1 MSVFFY
7 VPQRRDSVGYAGA
20 SDSVVLLAGGDT
32 HNDVLFQAQQLLD
45 TDTVTAEAMLELLE
59 DPARCAH
66 FALIEVTDR
75 ISRQVLVT
83 MRGSVRIDLTQAE
96 SSSLSWP
103 PGSTWVV
110 AEAHGVRD
118 LSASLESAAA
128 DSVRLPLA
136 RGAVRAGGIAVNL
149 APQPAFSL
157 TNTFLHD
164 GNGAVL
170 SSVDTVHVTAREE
183 DSVEFTPI
191 DLFSVKRA
199 DELDPGVE
207 VAIAPSTSPYLSG
220 GALALPRA
228 TPRASQQPHQ
238 SVSDPASTQATP
250 AVADAPVGT
259 AAATPAQASD
269 ANNPAPHV
277 AAFEIYESNA
287 QTPGLAGAPGHPSSV
302 WTLKLPDGNEIEAA
316 SSIVV
321 GRRPWRS
328 DPDNTTTYYLVA
340 PSPAREISGKHLEI
354 TVTDGALV
362 ARDLNSTNGTLVT
375 PVGKA
380 PQLLTGGASMTLSG
394 GDVLDLGEGFSIV
407 VGERI

>member
-32 HNDVLFQAQQLLD
+32 HNDVLFQAQELLD
-45 TDTVTAEAMLELLE
+45 TEAVTAEVMLELLQ
-59 DPARCAH
+59 DPARCPH

-83 MRGSVRIDLTQAE
+83 MRGSVRVDLTQAE

-103 PGSTWVV
+103 PGTTWVV
-110 AEAHGVRD
+110 AEAYGVRD

-199 DELDPGVE
+199 DDLDSDAEDV
-207 VAIAPSTSPYLSG
+207 IAPSTSPYLSG

-228 TPRASQQPHQ
+228 TRSAQHSQTLHEASDLPL
-238 SVSDPASTQATP
+238 PAP
-250 AVADAPVGT
+250 ALE
-259 AAATPAQASD
+259 AATPPPSAVHIPE
-269 ANNPAPHV
+269 PAPHT
-277 AAFEIYESNA
+277 AAFEIYESDA
-287 QTPGLAGAPGHPSSV
+287 HAAAGRSGASPHGSM

-354 TVTDGALV
+354 TVTDGNLV

-380 PQLLTGGASMTLSG
+380 PQLLTGGATLTLSG